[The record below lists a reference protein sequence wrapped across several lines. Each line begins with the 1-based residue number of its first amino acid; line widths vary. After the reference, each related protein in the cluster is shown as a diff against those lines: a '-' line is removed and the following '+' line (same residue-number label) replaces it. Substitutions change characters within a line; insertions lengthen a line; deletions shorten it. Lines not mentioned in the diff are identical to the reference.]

1 MSDYVLII
9 IVIFVIVL
17 FSLGFILL
25 GFNGFHIESP
35 EKRAGRYGEIFA
47 GKIIRE
53 ILNEDDILLTNVKIS
68 ADDKQTEL
76 DNVVI
81 NQNGVFIIEVKNYSG
96 QLIGDE
102 DDSDWIKNK
111 ITPGGNL
118 FQKEVRNPIKQVKRQ
133 IYILSRLFKEN
144 DISVWIEG
152 YVFLVERNSP
162 VRSTYILD
170 SQYDI
175 NRAVHTRE
183 SKRISKETMEKIVSI
198 LS

>member
-1 MSDYVLII
+1 MSELLLVIPI
-9 IVIFVIVL
+9 IFVIVF
-17 FSLGFILL
+17 FSLIFVFL
-25 GFNGFHIESP
+25 GLNGFHIESP
-35 EKRAGRYGEIFA
+35 EKRAGRYGEILA
-47 GKIIRE
+47 SKIIRE
-53 ILNEDDILLTNVKIS
+53 TLNEDDILLTNVKIS

-81 NQNGVFIIEVKNYSG
+81 NRNGVFIIEVKNYSG

-102 DDSDWIKNK
+102 DDSEWIKNK
-111 ITPGGNL
+111 ITPGGNF

-144 DISVWIEG
+144 DINAWIEG

-162 VRSTYILD
+162 VKSTYILD

-183 SKRISKETMEKIVSI
+183 SKKISKETMEKIVSI